1 MAASFLPSCLA
12 FGQGEAKL
20 IKLSSGQTS
29 GQLAGVSLWV
39 EGRNGTAAGGERMK
53 LQAVSNRKL
62 YIQIADQIRDQILA
76 GEVEAGRQLPSERDL
91 AISLGVSR
99 PTVREALIALE
110 VAGFVEVRV
119 GVGAFVRDQ
128 SKGSALPDQGHSPI
142 EIMQVR
148 RLLEPEAAALA
159 THNISAEGTARL
171 AETIRR
177 MQAETAGNVWSS
189 DSDRV
194 MHVTIAEGSGNSVLR
209 EMLDQLWNSRSEE
222 VDTKFHE
229 HLAGIAEVREH
240 ILEDH
245 GKIVSA
251 IVAGNAEAA
260 RAAMAV
266 HLDFVTA
273 AMLKA
278 WD

>member
-1 MAASFLPSCLA
+1 
-12 FGQGEAKL
+12 
-20 IKLSSGQTS
+20 
-29 GQLAGVSLWV
+29 
-39 EGRNGTAAGGERMK
+39 MK

-76 GEVEAGRQLPSERDL
+76 GAVEPGRQLPSERDL
-91 AISLGVSR
+91 AVSLGVSR

-128 SKGSALPDQGHSPI
+128 SRSGVPLPDEGHSPI

-148 RLLEPEAAALA
+148 RLLEPEAAAQA
-159 THNISAEGTARL
+159 SQNISPEGTARM
-171 AETIRR
+171 AEAMRR
-177 MQAETAGNVWSS
+177 MQAETGHDRWSS
-189 DSDRV
+189 DSDR
-194 MHVTIAEGSGNSVLR
+194 MLHLAIAEGSGNSMLR
-209 EMLDQLWNSRSEE
+209 EMLDILWNSRSED

-229 HLAGIAEVREH
+229 HLAAMTEVREH
-240 ILEDH
+240 IMDDH
-245 GKIVSA
+245 GKIVGA
-251 IVAGNAEAA
+251 IMAGNAEAA
-260 RAAMAV
+260 RAAMAA

>member
-1 MAASFLPSCLA
+1 
-12 FGQGEAKL
+12 
-20 IKLSSGQTS
+20 
-29 GQLAGVSLWV
+29 
-39 EGRNGTAAGGERMK
+39 MK

-76 GEVEAGRQLPSERDL
+76 GAVDGGQQLPSERDL
-91 AISLGVSR
+91 AVSLGVSR

-128 SKGSALPDQGHSPI
+128 SRAGIPLPDEGHSPI

-159 THNISAEGTARL
+159 SLTISPDGMTKL
-171 AETIRR
+171 AETLRH
-177 MQAETAGNVWSS
+177 MQADAAQGNWSS

-194 MHVTIAEGSGNSVLR
+194 LHITVAEASGNSMLR
-209 EMLDQLWNSRSEE
+209 EVLDMLWNSRSEV
-222 VDTKFHE
+222 VDRRFHE
-229 HLAGIAEVREH
+229 HLAAMSEVREH
-240 ILEDH
+240 ILDDH
-245 GKIVSA
+245 SRIVSA
-251 IVAGNAEAA
+251 ILSGDAEGA
-260 RAAMAV
+260 RAAMAA